1 MFRPE
6 ERQIVFIVVNSERYM
21 QSMACRRTDK
31 QKSCCLTL
39 KFLQDRIYL
48 FKSLGILCRER
59 VMKRIHTDERKY
71 FCSTRIGEGMSLSS
85 LAKIKACQNFRTDKR
100 EIGR

>member
-1 MFRPE
+1 MTLIQMFRPE

-21 QSMACRRTDK
+21 QPMACRRTDK

-48 FKSLGILCRER
+48 FKSLGILCREG
-59 VMKRIHTDERKY
+59 VMKRIHADGII
-71 FCSTRIGEGMSLSS
+71 FVVPGQIGEGMSGQNEGLSEF
-85 LAKIKACQNFRTDKR
+85 QN
-100 EIGR
+100 